1 MQTSLPPSQLSN
13 IIASG
18 RIFFSAPYCGFHRCG
33 TAHSG
38 FADKQTSHTRSRD
51 SAQSDPCSGF
61 PRVPPRPPVP
71 DRRILSL
78 YNVPSPP
85 RTGTRFS
92 GNCHL
97 LSLPSV
103 AVTDHHIAA
112 ARAKRKVQGM
122 FQCPVNPSI
131 TSHVFTCPDMI
142 CAVSWF
148 YSAVCIARPK
158 APESSETILEAD
170 NIEIPFCP
178 PSVSTGMSRS

>member
-1 MQTSLPPSQLSN
+1 MQTSKHLIHGLVIVHNPVHAAVFPEFLPIPQFQIEESSLY
-13 IIASG
+13 IM
-18 RIFFSAPYCGFHRCG
+18 FHRRLV
-33 TAHSG
+33 
-38 FADKQTSHTRSRD
+38 QV
-51 SAQSDPCSGF
+51 
-61 PRVPPRPPVP
+61 RVFQEIVICCP
-71 DRRILSL
+71 
-78 YNVPSPP
+78 
-85 RTGTRFS
+85 F
-92 GNCHL
+92 
-97 LSLPSV
+97 PSV

-148 YSAVCIARPK
+148 CGAVCIARPK
-158 APESSETILEAD
+158 APESSETIPEAD